1 MYHFIIITLSLF
13 LSQIVKSLISNT
25 TYEQFAKFNL
35 SIQNTNK

>member
-1 MYHFIIITLSLF
+1 MYHFIIIIPSWF

-25 TYEQFAKFNL
+25 TYEQFAKFDF